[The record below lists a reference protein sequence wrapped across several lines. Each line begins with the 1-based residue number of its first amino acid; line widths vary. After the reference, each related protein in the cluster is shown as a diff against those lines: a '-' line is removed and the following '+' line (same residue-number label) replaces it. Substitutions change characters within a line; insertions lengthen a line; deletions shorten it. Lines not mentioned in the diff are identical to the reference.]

1 MASRKTLGEYT
12 WVSAAQYIQWLELN
26 CELQAV
32 EISAIWSMRVTP
44 KTGFKGLLSRKIKLE
59 NVLKENRGKLESFTL
74 ETRELK
80 LEEVDVIAAF
90 VGNIDS
96 ALVAIGEQ
104 ISTLESV
111 VRRDQL
117 SLGVVTEAVE
127 SLGKE
132 FPF

>member
-26 CELQAV
+26 CQLQAV

-44 KTGFKGLLSRKIKLE
+44 KTGFRGLLSRKIKLE
-59 NVLKENRGKLESFTL
+59 NVLKDNRDKLESFTL
-74 ETRELK
+74 ETRELE

-96 ALVAIGEQ
+96 ALIAIREQ
-104 ISTLESV
+104 IHTLERVALWDQEGLSID
-111 VRRDQL
+111 VRDVEN
-117 SLGVVTEAVE
+117 LGTEV
-127 SLGKE
+127 
-132 FPF
+132 PF